1 MRQISKK
8 TEWDKVAEWWN
19 DEVGDTG
26 AWHQKHDI
34 DPVIFKIIG
43 KIREKKILE
52 IGCGNGYFSRLLAG
66 KGAKVTAIDI
76 SKKLLEFAIAKE
88 KEKPLGIRYLAR
100 DAADLYGIKSKYFDL
115 AIANM
120 SLMDIK
126 DVQSTIKEVS
136 LILKN
141 KGQFICSI
149 THPVFHDDFHQQW
162 VIVKENGKK
171 YFARAI
177 SRYLFSATEEHI
189 LWASGVK
196 ATYYHRSLE
205 TYFNYLR
212 NADFAIRGIREIF
225 TKKLILKAKKED
237 GDITLRRS
245 KYSTLAE
252 KRMKELAKK
261 EIPMFLI
268 IETFKIK

>member
-1 MRQISKK
+1 MKQISKK
-8 TEWDKVAEWWN
+8 TEWDRVAEWWN
-19 DEVGDTG
+19 NEVGDTG
-26 AWHQKHDI
+26 TWHQKYDI

-52 IGCGNGYFSRLLAG
+52 IGCGNGYLSRLLAR

-76 SKKLLEFAIAKE
+76 SKKLLEFAITKE
-88 KEKPLGIRYLAR
+88 KEKPLGIRYLVR

-120 SLMDIK
+120 SLMDIR
-126 DVQSTIKEVS
+126 DAQDTIKEAS
-136 LILKN
+136 RILKN
-141 KGQFICSI
+141 NGQFIFSI

-162 VIVKENGKK
+162 TIIKENNKK
-171 YFARAI
+171 YFARVI
-177 SRYLFSATEEHI
+177 SGYLISAAEKYI

-196 ATYYHRSLE
+196 ATHYHRSLE
-205 TYFNYLR
+205 TYFEYLR
-212 NADFAIRGIREIF
+212 NADFVIRGIREIA

-237 GDITLRRS
+237 GDIKLRRS
-245 KYSTLAE
+245 RYSTPTE

-261 EIPMFLI
+261 EIPMFLV
-268 IETFKIK
+268 IEAFKI